1 MYRKVDPSPN
11 PPSNFDLPIAGKL
24 SEDNR
29 WVIMAKIIP
38 WSEFEAEY
46 AQNFTVSTGAP
57 AKSFRIALGALII
70 KERLG
75 TSDSE
80 TVEQIRE
87 NPYLQYFIGMTT
99 YSDASPFDSS
109 MFVHFRQRIGVNLIN
124 KINEKMVKEQT
135 ELPGEEVE
143 KKSSE
148 ISEPKNQGK
157 LILDATCAPADIKYP
172 TDLGLLNQGREYTE
186 KIIDALH
193 TQIKSQKKK
202 PRTYRNTARKAYLTV
217 AKNRKPSRKV
227 RRKAIKKQLQYI
239 KRNLAHIDGMGEL
252 QSLSKYYYRML
263 LVATEVYRQQLWMY
277 ENKKNSIDDRI
288 VSLTQPHIRPIV
300 RGKAGK
306 SVEFGAKL
314 SASCRNGY
322 VFLDRISWD
331 NFNESVDLKKQ
342 VEEFKRFTGFY
353 PESIHVDRIYRKKEN
368 RAWCKERGIRMS
380 GPPLGRPPTNI
391 SKSTKKQAQSDERI
405 RNSIEGKFGEAK
417 RRFSLGRVMA
427 KLGNTSETSIAITFL
442 VMNLSALLRQAFWLF
457 FCLFHNKNLLSCL
470 LASIIGK
477 SYVSPSQD

>member
-11 PPSNFDLPIAGKL
+11 PPSNFDLPFEGKL

-87 NPYLQYFIGMTT
+87 NPYLQYFIGMNT

-109 MFVHFRQRIGVNLIN
+109 MFVHFRQRIGVNIIN

-172 TDLGLLNQGREYTE
+172 TDLGLLNQGREHTE

-193 TQIKSQKKK
+193 TQIKSQKKNQE
-202 PRTYRNTARKAYLTV
+202 P
-217 AKNRKPSRKV
+217 
-227 RRKAIKKQLQYI
+227 I
-239 KRNLAHIDGMGEL
+239 E
-252 QSLSKYYYRML
+252 
-263 LVATEVYRQQLWMY
+263 
-277 ENKKNSIDDRI
+277 
-288 VSLTQPHIRPIV
+288 TQPEKH
-300 RGKAGK
+300 
-306 SVEFGAKL
+306 
-314 SASCRNGY
+314 
-322 VFLDRISWD
+322 
-331 NFNESVDLKKQ
+331 
-342 VEEFKRFTGFY
+342 T
-353 PESIHVDRIYRKKEN
+353 
-368 RAWCKERGIRMS
+368 
-380 GPPLGRPPTNI
+380 
-391 SKSTKKQAQSDERI
+391 
-405 RNSIEGKFGEAK
+405 
-417 RRFSLGRVMA
+417 
-427 KLGNTSETSIAITFL
+427 
-442 VMNLSALLRQAFWLF
+442 
-457 FCLFHNKNLLSCL
+457 
-470 LASIIGK
+470 
-477 SYVSPSQD
+477 